1 MSICFDRRI
10 PSLLEYFG
18 YMFHHSTLLAGPVC
32 TFNDFMDFIEGRDIA
47 SATDQVRK
55 KILATVYRF
64 LLLTKLL
71 YRGNLSHNLDILLYY
86 LIHTLLRTIETP
98 STPLITICPLPPS
111 PKNPSTPPWSKMVSR
126 FCFVLACFHW
136 CISILIIILTS
147 RFCSLKGQTND

>member
-47 SATDQVRK
+47 SATDQVRR
-55 KILATVYRF
+55 KILATVHRF
-64 LLLTKLL
+64 LFLTKLL

-86 LIHTLLRTIETP
+86 EDFIQWRI
-98 STPLITICPLPPS
+98 
-111 PKNPSTPPWSKMVSR
+111 
-126 FCFVLACFHW
+126 
-136 CISILIIILTS
+136 
-147 RFCSLKGQTND
+147 

>member
-47 SATDQVRK
+47 SATDQVRR
-55 KILATVYRF
+55 KILATVHRF
-64 LLLTKLL
+64 LFLTKLL

-86 LIHTLLRTIETP
+86 EDFIQWRIQILSWGGGGGFLSLILPLSFLLQFFLFFFYP
-98 STPLITICPLPPS
+98 MMCPFP
-111 PKNPSTPPWSKMVSR
+111 
-126 FCFVLACFHW
+126 
-136 CISILIIILTS
+136 
-147 RFCSLKGQTND
+147 

>member
-1 MSICFDRRI
+1 MSICFNRRI

-47 SATDQVRK
+47 SATDQVRR

-111 PKNPSTPPWSKMVSR
+111 PKNPLTPHEARWSAAFASFWR
-126 FCFVLACFHW
+126 AFIDAFQ
-136 CISILIIILTS
+136 SS
-147 RFCSLKGQTND
+147 SLF

>member
-47 SATDQVRK
+47 SATDQVRR
-55 KILATVYRF
+55 KILAAVYRF

-71 YRGNLSHNLDILLYY
+71 YRGNFVSQFRYLTIL
-86 LIHTLLRTIETP
+86 
-98 STPLITICPLPPS
+98 
-111 PKNPSTPPWSKMVSR
+111 
-126 FCFVLACFHW
+126 
-136 CISILIIILTS
+136 
-147 RFCSLKGQTND
+147 

>member
-1 MSICFDRRI
+1 
-10 PSLLEYFG
+10 
-18 YMFHHSTLLAGPVC
+18 MFHHSTLLAGPVC

-111 PKNPSTPPWSKMVSR
+111 LPKKSLNPPMKQDGQPLLLR
-126 FCFVLACFHW
+126 FGVL
-136 CISILIIILTS
+136 
-147 RFCSLKGQTND
+147 SLMHFNPHHYFNK

>member
-47 SATDQVRK
+47 SATDQVRR

-86 LIHTLLRTIETP
+86 EDFIQWRIQILSWGGGGGGFVAYPAAFFSYTIL
-98 STPLITICPLPPS
+98 SFFFY
-111 PKNPSTPPWSKMVSR
+111 PK
-126 FCFVLACFHW
+126 
-136 CISILIIILTS
+136 
-147 RFCSLKGQTND
+147 

>member
-47 SATDQVRK
+47 SATDQVRR
-55 KILATVYRF
+55 KILATVHRF
-64 LLLTKLL
+64 LFLTKLL

-86 LIHTLLRTIETP
+86 EDFIQWRIQILSWGGGGAVFCRLSCHFLSFCNSFFFFLPNDVSLSLDPPLRFKLSIEIHKVSTAILLRT
-98 STPLITICPLPPS
+98 C
-111 PKNPSTPPWSKMVSR
+111 R
-126 FCFVLACFHW
+126 Y
-136 CISILIIILTS
+136 
-147 RFCSLKGQTND
+147 